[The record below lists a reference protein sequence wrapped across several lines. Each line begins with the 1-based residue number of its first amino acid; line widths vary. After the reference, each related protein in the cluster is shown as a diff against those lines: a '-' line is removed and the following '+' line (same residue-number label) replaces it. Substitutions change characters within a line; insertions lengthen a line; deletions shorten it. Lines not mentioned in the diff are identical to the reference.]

1 MQVDITKLKSG
12 YESYIDINFDYS
24 FSEEEL
30 KTTEII
36 KLDNAHI
43 EGILENS
50 YDDYHLDVTVTG
62 TMILPCSVT
71 LKEVSLPFSKRID
84 EILGEYFEND
94 QKKYKRCENSIDI
107 FEIIWE
113 NIVME
118 IPMKVVSPEA
128 ENFTIEG
135 EGWRLIKDDEVKLN
149 SPFEKL
155 NDLLK

>member
-1 MQVDITKLKSG
+1 MEIDITKLKSG
-12 YESYIDINFDYS
+12 YESYVDINFNYS
-24 FSEEEL
+24 FKKEEL
-30 KTTEII
+30 DGTEII
-36 KLDNAHI
+36 KLDDVHI

-50 YDDYHLDVTVTG
+50 YDDYHLDVEVKG

-71 LKEVSLPFSKRID
+71 LKEVSLPFSVKID

-107 FEIIWE
+107 FGIIWE

-128 ENFTIEG
+128 EDYTIEG
-135 EGWRLIKDDEVKLN
+135 DGWKLIKDDEVKLN

>member
-1 MQVDITKLKSG
+1 MQIDITKLKSG
-12 YESYIDINFDYS
+12 YESYVDIDLTYS

-30 KTTEII
+30 KGTDII
-36 KLDNAHI
+36 RLDNAKI
-43 EGILENS
+43 VGFLENS
-50 YDDYHLDVTVTG
+50 YDDYHLDVTVSG

-71 LKEVSLPFSKRID
+71 LKEVALPFSIKID
-84 EILGEYFEND
+84 EILGEYFENN
-94 QKKYKRCENSIDI
+94 QKSYKRCENSIDI
-107 FEIIWE
+107 FKIIWE

-128 ENFTIEG
+128 KDFTIEG
-135 EGWRLIKDDEVKLN
+135 DGWRLIKDDEVKLN

>member
-12 YESYIDINFDYS
+12 YESYIDINFDNS

-36 KLDNAHI
+36 KLDDAHI

-71 LKEVSLPFSKRID
+71 LKEVSLPFSIRID

-118 IPMKVVSPEA
+118 IPMIVVSPEA

-135 EGWRLIKDDEVKLN
+135 
-149 SPFEKL
+149 
-155 NDLLK
+155 